1 MQFNLYRFLKKYE
14 NKGEQKKKLLLDLC
28 VQVFLRNLAL
38 GPIPGVFEALLLPP
52 IVHALHEIAQGIRE
66 EASEILLDEGTDH
79 SDDELPLALQDD
91 VANAELFKNKRK
103 VFKVSEKSNL
113 VNRENGHVPRL
124 GAIS

>member
-1 MQFNLYRFLKKYE
+1 MNSRI
-14 NKGEQKKKLLLDLC
+14 KLLLDLC

-103 VFKVSEKSNL
+103 VFKVCEKSNL
-113 VNRENGHVPRL
+113 VNRENGRVPRL